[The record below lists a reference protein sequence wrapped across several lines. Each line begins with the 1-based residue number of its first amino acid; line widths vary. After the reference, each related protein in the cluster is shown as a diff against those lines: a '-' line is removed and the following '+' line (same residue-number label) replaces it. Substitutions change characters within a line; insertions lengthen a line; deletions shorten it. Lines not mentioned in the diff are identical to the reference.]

1 MFITVIAKC
10 RRNYF
15 KMFVFVV
22 LFVPGYVTLSMS
34 NVFCCHLAYKVPL
47 ENLNYV
53 GQILLRHN
61 NIFFPWASSTLP
73 ITNKVSPNLLIVCS
87 GDR

>member
-53 GQILLRHN
+53 GQMLVRHN
-61 NIFFPWASSTLP
+61 NNFFSLGVINASNYQQSFSEPVDCLFR
-73 ITNKVSPNLLIVCS
+73 
-87 GDR
+87 G